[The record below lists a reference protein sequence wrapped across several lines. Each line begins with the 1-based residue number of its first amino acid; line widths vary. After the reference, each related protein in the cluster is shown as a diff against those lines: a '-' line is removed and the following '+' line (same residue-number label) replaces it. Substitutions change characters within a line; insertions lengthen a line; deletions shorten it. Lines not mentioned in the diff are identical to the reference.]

1 MLFPDQL
8 RGRVMPLH
16 HRSRV
21 RISGCAEDVAPPRRS
36 SSMRNHRLFVDSR
49 RAIPRQWP
57 WWTVVLVARLV
68 ERSGWNSR
76 DGRGY
81 AGLGGRGDYS
91 SMYRRHRWGGLVVEG
106 SCEVIID
113 RPI

>member
-1 MLFPDQL
+1 
-8 RGRVMPLH
+8 
-16 HRSRV
+16 
-21 RISGCAEDVAPPRRS
+21 
-36 SSMRNHRLFVDSR
+36 MRNHGLPTDFG
-49 RAIPRQWP
+49 RAISRQWP

-76 DGRGY
+76 DGCGY
-81 AGLGGRGDYS
+81 AGLGGRDDYS
-91 SMYRRHRWGGLVVEG
+91 PMYCLGRWGGLAVEG